1 MPAWVVQLPYGFDYD
16 AEDAT
21 KQGPWLSS
29 LKNPAGGIMHVF
41 RTQGWYVNMFE
52 IESNDPTKNEVAFKT
67 WTDGDGFEHPV
78 GGWQGGRGW
87 QVGNVTEFNTPGSDY
102 LSAGG
107 WMIENVWEALDT
119 VNEWFFDSKESKL
132 YMIPN
137 VTGSTPPGADLEFV
151 AVQLETLISIN
162 GTMQSPVKD
171 IVVQGITFRDAAD
184 ITMQPWRVP
193 SGGDWGLYRGGAIF
207 IEGAENVTVQHN
219 LLTRLDGN
227 GVFVSGYTRH
237 VTINDN
243 EMTWIADNPMA
254 SWGYTN
260 ENDGTDGQQP
270 HYTSILRNYVHECV
284 FVLFL
289 CCFCTVSALFF
300 SMLFCENDGFDRWG
314 HYEKQSSFW
323 SNNKACLVTVE
334 NNVSTQLL
342 LPAASCAKSGI
353 ISAA

>member
-1 MPAWVVQLPYGFDYD
+1 
-16 AEDAT
+16 
-21 KQGPWLSS
+21 
-29 LKNPAGGIMHVF
+29 
-41 RTQGWYVNMFE
+41 
-52 IESNDPTKNEVAFKT
+52 
-67 WTDGDGFEHPV
+67 
-78 GGWQGGRGW
+78 
-87 QVGNVTEFNTPGSDY
+87 
-102 LSAGG
+102 
-107 WMIENVWEALDT
+107 
-119 VNEWFFDSKESKL
+119 
-132 YMIPN
+132 
-137 VTGSTPPGADLEFV
+137 V

-184 ITMQPWRVP
+184 ITMQPWGVP